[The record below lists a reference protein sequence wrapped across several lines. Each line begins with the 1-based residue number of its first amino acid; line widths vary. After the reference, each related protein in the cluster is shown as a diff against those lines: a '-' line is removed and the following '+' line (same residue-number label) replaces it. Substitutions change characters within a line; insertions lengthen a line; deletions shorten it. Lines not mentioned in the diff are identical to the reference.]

1 MKNLV
6 IILFAA
12 LSAISVNAQTS
23 WSFEMS
29 VDDFTD
35 EVTPLA
41 GNFGKGQDFPYDN
54 PVILVSRNN
63 GKYRISLGNAGYW
76 IQGDFISSRIRVDK
90 NETFNNS
97 FKVYGHEY
105 WLFIESGD
113 LSKQSRLDM
122 EELISQMMEGSTLR
136 MYFYQTGLSSAQVEF
151 SLKGA
156 KESIN
161 SVIKTSPIELKY
173 NSPAHKESIKRIRE
187 ANDKVLKESRNI

>member
-1 MKNLV
+1 MKNLL

-12 LSAISVNAQTS
+12 LSAINVNAQTS
-23 WSFEMS
+23 WTFEMS

-41 GNFGKGQDFPYDN
+41 GNFGKGQDFPYEN

-63 GKYRISLGNAGYW
+63 GKYRISVGNAGYW
-76 IQGDFISSRIRVDK
+76 IQGDFISATIRVDK

-105 WLFIESGD
+105 WLFIEAGD

-122 EELISQMMEGSTLR
+122 EELINQMMEGSTLK
-136 MYFYQTGLSSAQVEF
+136 MYFYQTGLTSAHIEF

-161 SVIKTSPIELKY
+161 NLIKTSPTKLKY
-173 NSPAHKESIKRIRE
+173 NSLAHKESIKRIRE
-187 ANDKVLKESRNI
+187 ANDKVLEESRNN